1 MQQNHEGGRAGDLAL
16 QCEGSAH
23 SPMGA
28 RRGQL
33 PHHREARSADQ
44 RRTHAAAASLAS
56 AAAGELAG
64 GAHARPAAQIKPTI
78 ANALSLNAWADN
90 WCVIFINGKM
100 VAMDSI
106 DFLPHNKVSVKIL
119 PE

>member
-1 MQQNHEGGRAGDLAL
+1 MRTFW
-16 QCEGSAH
+16 
-23 SPMGA
+23 
-28 RRGQL
+28 RRVGVVV
-33 PHHREARSADQ
+33 
-44 RRTHAAAASLAS
+44 
-56 AAAGELAG
+56 AG
-64 GAHARPAAQIKPTI
+64 GWLGLIAAWAQAGLIKPGVNNTI
-78 ANALSLNAWADN
+78 TLNAYADN